1 MYLFTFWRRIK
12 NKMLNRILALAK
24 KEVRQLRRDTR
35 MLLIIFLFPILLL
48 VIFGY
53 AINFDVH
60 HIKIAIYDR
69 DKSEDTRAFI
79 NALTSS
85 SYFDLVGTIT
95 NDSQIKKYLDGQT
108 AQAVIVF
115 PENMSRT
122 MYSKSDA
129 RVQILIDGVNGNT
142 ATLIMNYLNLAT
154 MSYSQN
160 FSKETL
166 ALSGRGTYVPLDV
179 EPVFW
184 FNPSL
189 DSTHF
194 LIPGLIAMIMI
205 ITAVISISL
214 SIVREKE
221 LGTIEQ
227 INVSPLSSL
236 ELIIGKTLPHAF
248 ISLMVAVFILISGY
262 LLFSMPV
269 KGNLILLLLT
279 TLVFIFASLSLGIF
293 VSSIANNQQV
303 AFQMATLMSMLPSVI
318 LSGFI
323 FPIESMPLFV
333 QILSNITPAKFYSI
347 ILRDILLKG
356 VGLESFWPQV
366 VYLLIFSG
374 VFLGIAT
381 LRNRKMRTV

>member
-1 MYLFTFWRRIK
+1 
-12 NKMLNRILALAK
+12 MLNRIYALAK
-24 KEVRQLRRDTR
+24 KEVRQLKRDTR
-35 MLLIIFLFPILLL
+35 MLLIIFLFPVLLL

-79 NALTSS
+79 NTLTSS
-85 SYFDLVGTIT
+85 SYFDLVGSI
-95 NDSQIKKYLDGQT
+95 NSSSQIKKYLDEQI

-115 PENMSRT
+115 PEDMSRNLN
-122 MYSKSDA
+122 SKKDT
-129 RVQILIDGVNGNT
+129 RLQILIDGVNGNT

-154 MSYSQN
+154 MTYSQG
-160 FSKETL
+160 FSGKVL
-166 ALSGRGTYVPLDV
+166 ALTGRGGTYVPVDL

-184 FNPSL
+184 YNPSL
-189 DSTHF
+189 DSRYF

-227 INVSPLSSL
+227 INVSPLSSI
-236 ELIIGKTLPHAF
+236 ELILGKTVPYAV
-248 ISLMVAVFILISGY
+248 ISLLVAVFILISGY
-262 LLFSMPV
+262 FLFSMPI
-269 KGNLILLLLT
+269 KGNLILLFLT

-293 VSSIANNQQV
+293 VSSVATNQQV
-303 AFQMATLMSMLPSVI
+303 AFQMASLISMLPSVI

-323 FPIESMPLFV
+323 FPIESMPAFIQL
-333 QILSNITPAKFYSI
+333 LSNITPAKFYII
-347 ILRDILLKG
+347 ILRSILLKG
-356 VGLESFWPQV
+356 VGLEAFWPQV
-366 VYLLIFSG
+366 IYLFIFSAI
-374 VFLGIAT
+374 FLGLAT
-381 LRNRKMRTV
+381 LRNRKMKTV

>member
-1 MYLFTFWRRIK
+1 MI
-12 NKMLNRILALAK
+12 NRILALAK
-24 KEVRQLRRDTR
+24 KEVRQLRRDVR
-35 MLLIIFLFPILLL
+35 MLLIIFLFPVMLLA
-48 VIFGY
+48 IFGY

-60 HIKIAIYDR
+60 HIKIAIYDQ
-69 DKSEDTRAFI
+69 DKSEDTRSFI
-79 NALTSS
+79 NTLTSS
-85 SYFDLVGTIT
+85 AYFDLVGTISSE
-95 NDSQIKKYLDGQT
+95 SQIKKYLDEDI

-115 PENMSRT
+115 PENMSRR
-122 MYSKSDA
+122 MYSKGDA

-154 MSYSQN
+154 MTYSQN
-160 FSKETL
+160 FTREAL
-166 ALSGRGTYVPLDV
+166 ALTGRGSYVPIDL

-189 DSTHF
+189 DSRHF

-236 ELIIGKTLPHAF
+236 ELIIGKTIPYAV
-248 ISLMVAVFILISGY
+248 ISLMVAVFILVAGHF
-262 LLFSMPV
+262 LFSMPI

-303 AFQMATLMSMLPSVI
+303 AFQIATLASMLPSVI

-323 FPIESMPLFV
+323 FPIESMPAFI

-347 ILRDILLKG
+347 ILRDLLLKG

-366 VYLLIFSG
+366 FYLFIFSG
-374 VFLGIAT
+374 VFLGLAT
-381 LRNRKMRTV
+381 LINRKMKSA

>member
-1 MYLFTFWRRIK
+1 
-12 NKMLNRILALAK
+12 MLNRILALAK

-35 MLLIIFLFPILLL
+35 MLLIIFLFPVLLL

-60 HIKIAIYDR
+60 HIKIAVYDR

-95 NDSQIKKYLDGQT
+95 SDSQIKKYLDEQT

-122 MYSKSDA
+122 MYSKGDA
-129 RVQILIDGVNGNT
+129 RLQILIDGVNGNT

-160 FSKETL
+160 FTKEAL
-166 ALSGRGTYVPLDV
+166 ALSGRGAYVPIEV

-189 DSTHF
+189 DSRHF

-205 ITAVISISL
+205 ITSVISISL

-227 INVSPLSSL
+227 INVSPLSSI
-236 ELIIGKTLPHAF
+236 ELIVGKTLPYAF
-248 ISLMVAVFILISGY
+248 ISLMVAVFILVSGY

-269 KGNLILLLLT
+269 KGNLILLLFT

-366 VYLLIFSG
+366 IYLLIFSS